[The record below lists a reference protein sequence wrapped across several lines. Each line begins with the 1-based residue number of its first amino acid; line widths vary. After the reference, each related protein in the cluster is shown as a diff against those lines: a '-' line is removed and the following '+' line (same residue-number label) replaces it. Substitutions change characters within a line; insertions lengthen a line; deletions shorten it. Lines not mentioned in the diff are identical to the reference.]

1 MAKFNVGDVVRILD
15 GSNIPDYCGSWV
27 EVMEKYVG
35 EVYTVESN
43 TALGGKGYTFSGV
56 PFVWDGR
63 GLELVSESN
72 NSVLPKI
79 TNVIFN
85 NPATIVFWEDDT
97 KTVVKCQK
105 GDKYD
110 KEHGLAVAI
119 AKKALGNKGNFNEV
133 FKKWC

>member
-1 MAKFNVGDVVRILD
+1 MTKFNVGDVVRVLD
-15 GSNIPDYCGSWV
+15 GSNILGYHGSWV
-27 EVMEKYVG
+27 DGMEQYVG
-35 EVYTVESN
+35 GVYTVKSN
-43 TALGGKGYTFSGV
+43 TTLGDGYALSEIPY
-56 PFVWDGR
+56 VWDGR

-72 NSVLPKI
+72 NSVLPNI

-85 NPATIVFWEDDT
+85 NPATIVFWEDGT

>member
-15 GSNIPDYCGSWV
+15 GSNILNYRGSWV
-27 EVMEKYVG
+27 ESMEKYVG

-43 TALGGKGYTFSGV
+43 TRLGDGYALSGV

-72 NSVLPKI
+72 NSALPDI

-85 NPATIVFWEDDT
+85 NPATIVFWEDGT

-110 KEHGLAVAI
+110 EEHGLAVAI